1 MEKIL
6 KSKIFLILSFLI
18 FLTSCASIKRAEY
31 FVPDAPVGGQE
42 GQSLGHQEQGQQ
54 EQTSL
59 ENSEIIKIVQISD
72 LHSNSYGKNQE
83 KLIKKILA
91 AQPDLIV
98 FTGDIFDFEWPVE
111 IAVERVEKI
120 LSAIKEVCP
129 FCFIS
134 GNHEYY
140 LGHNN
145 EYAGLF
151 SDYGGVVLENDVVSY
166 EIKGVRVN
174 VAGVSDP
181 ISTLPE
187 ELRLNDGVDL
197 EGFEKNLDYV
207 AQAIAEL
214 PDGVNILLAHRP
226 EYIDLYKAPQ
236 VYDLILSG
244 HAHGGQWRFPFIN
257 GLYAPGQGLFP
268 KYAGGRYVFPTE
280 QEGQTSVFIISR
292 GLSYQKPLFPR
303 FGNPVELV
311 EILVQT
317 EAFRK

>member
-18 FLTSCASIKRAEY
+18 FLSSCASIRRAEY
-31 FVPDAPVGGQE
+31 FVPDAPVDKQE
-42 GQSLGHQEQGQQ
+42 EQGQQ
-54 EQTSL
+54 GQTSL

-72 LHSNSYGKNQE
+72 LHSNSYGINQE

-145 EYAGLF
+145 EYAELF
-151 SDYGGVVLENDVVSY
+151 SDYGGLVLENDVVSY

-268 KYAGGRYVFPTE
+268 KYAGGRYIFSTE

-311 EILVQT
+311 EILVET